1 MTSSTLFIDA
11 MALTSSG
18 DGVYHGVLNEH
29 WTIGAKIHG
38 GAMLAL
44 CANAARVEF
53 AAGTDD
59 SEVEPIAVS
68 ARSRTDRAGT
78 SDGGYRAPGPR
89 LRYRAVVDDVLTAL
103 GRRAA
108 ADPVLGTA
116 RGGRAGRA
124 VRAAMR

>member
-1 MTSSTLFIDA
+1 

-68 ARSRTDRAGT
+68 GPVSNRSGRDIRWRISCTW
-78 SDGGYRAPGPR
+78 P
-89 LRYRAVVDDVLTAL
+89 TAAIS
-103 GRRAA
+103 GRR
-108 ADPVLGTA
+108 
-116 RGGRAGRA
+116 
-124 VRAAMR
+124 